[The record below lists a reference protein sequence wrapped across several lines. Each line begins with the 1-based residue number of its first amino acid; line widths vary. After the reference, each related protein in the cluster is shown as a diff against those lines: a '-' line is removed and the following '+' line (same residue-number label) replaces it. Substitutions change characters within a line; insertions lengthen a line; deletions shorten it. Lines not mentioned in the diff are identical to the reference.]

1 VVIHSE
7 TSLLQPSPPRST
19 MSLLGGKRLRTN
31 ICVLLL
37 EVTSCSLLMG
47 CGDAAPTAQPGVAP
61 GTEDVPAQAQVL
73 RQAASP
79 AAAASPA
86 PKAQAMVQ
94 RLFAEVKRLNA
105 GCVAAGG
112 GVSGSPDCDVAQT
125 REDDLEGLGYCIDY
139 PNGETLIR
147 CPAPSGADDGA

>member
-1 VVIHSE
+1 
-7 TSLLQPSPPRST
+7 
-19 MSLLGGKRLRTN
+19 MSLLGVKRLRAN

-37 EVTSCSLLMG
+37 AVTSCSLLMG
-47 CGDAAPTAQPGVAP
+47 CADAAPTAQPGVAS
-61 GTEDVPAQAQVL
+61 GTEG
-73 RQAASP
+73 
-79 AAAASPA
+79 A
-86 PKAQAMVQ
+86 PAQAMVQ

-112 GVSGSPDCDVAQT
+112 GVSGSPDCDVAET

-147 CPAPSGADDGA
+147 CPAPSGADDGARVTP